1 MGARGP
7 KSTASSNI
15 VPLGVVPVARPEP
28 PAYLRPYAQ
37 EAWRQT
43 VGGLP
48 AGYFDA
54 ASLPLLEAYCAA
66 VAVSKEAA
74 DALYADGTAQLVIRA
89 PSGRMVPNPVITTM
103 NAATRTAMSLGTKL
117 RINRSSRPKD
127 THRAPAGRSG
137 RAGLMFQG
145 EDTE

>member
-7 KSTASSNI
+7 RSTAGSNI
-15 VPLGVVPVARPEP
+15 VPLGLVPAARPEP

-43 VGGLP
+43 VAGLP
-48 AGYFDA
+48 AGYFDG
-54 ASLPLLEAYCAA
+54 ASLPLLESYCAA
-66 VAVSKEAA
+66 VGLAKEAA

-89 PSGRMVPNPVITTM
+89 PSGRKVPNPVIATM
-103 NAATRTAMSLGTKL
+103 NAATRSAMSLATKL

-127 THRAPAGRSG
+127 RLRAPPGHSA
-137 RAGLMFQG
+137 RAGLMF
-145 EDTE
+145 EDAD